1 MRVIGVGRLTKD
13 PEIRVTT
20 SGKKVATFSLACR
33 RTADVTDYPSC
44 VAWEKTAELLEKYT
58 RKGSQI
64 EVDGRLTTR
73 SYDDPNYPN
82 RKVYVTE
89 VLVDSIVLCGDR
101 PKEDEEEK
109 TKQSNGSLDFDVDN
123 LPF

>member
-1 MRVIGVGRLTKD
+1 MRVIGVGRLTRD

-58 RKGSQI
+58 RKGSMI

-89 VLVDSIVLCGDR
+89 VLVDNIVLCGDK
-101 PKEDEEEK
+101 PKEEEEEK
-109 TKQSNGSLDFDVDN
+109 PKQNEFIMPDD